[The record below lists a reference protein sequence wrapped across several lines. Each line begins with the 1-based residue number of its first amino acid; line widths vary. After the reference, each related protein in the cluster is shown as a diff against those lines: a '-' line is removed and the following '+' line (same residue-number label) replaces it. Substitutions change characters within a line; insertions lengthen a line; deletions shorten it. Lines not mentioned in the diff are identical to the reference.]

1 MPCSVDKVLLMSLFL
16 YSHRYFSNVLNM
28 LQPLYVFAIFV
39 LKKNVIDVILG
50 RDKKKMLSK
59 TARSKQSNLKNKN
72 IIKSQYKNINE
83 PTSQSSQPSTFTSQ
97 KETVSTVVQTS
108 PEPLEEIPLNNMTLN

>member
-1 MPCSVDKVLLMSLFL
+1 MSISPFS

-28 LQPLYVFAIFV
+28 LQPIYVFVIFV

-72 IIKSQYKNINE
+72 IIKSQYKSINE

-108 PEPLEEIPLNNMTLN
+108 PQPLEEIPLNSLT